1 MKKLTLITLLVLLSS
16 NVFAEVIT
24 LQQAVD
30 YALKNN
36 NKIKQYNS
44 KLEEKKYSEYEAY
57 GNYLP
62 KFDLVSSYTH
72 LDNPLMIDL
81 NPIRDAMITMQ
92 SANQVEFAN
101 IYNIMKG
108 NPALSDAQRSILQTQ
123 FNQQLNQLLPPFEE
137 TLKQQDYKTA
147 TIVGVQPIFMGG
159 KIIAGSKFASAD
171 KHLSEVELKQIKD
184 EVTREVTKKYLTVLL
199 ISDIIK
205 VRKDV
210 IELVTKHLER
220 ATKLMKEGLIA
231 NFNVLRAE
239 VALAEAEKN
248 LSEDENN
255 LDLALLSLK
264 NEMGMDLNQDISVEG
279 ELTFNEFSENLSEL
293 LTIAK
298 ENNVI
303 LQQIEQRK
311 LQAEQ
316 KHIADRAAF
325 LPTLAAFGK
334 YELYPNYLSA
344 LEPKWAVGLSL
355 NFNVFNGLKD
365 YSKYQ
370 SSAALIQEVNYLQ
383 KDVEGKIE
391 LLVNKNYKDVMNSKD
406 RYFKNQKNI
415 SLAAENLRLNEK
427 RFESSLGTS
436 LEVIDANV
444 SYEKTLIDSKKY
456 LYDYYCSLT
465 DLFNT
470 IGKTNDV
477 VQIIN
482 NK

>member
-1 MKKLTLITLLVLLSS
+1 MKKLTFIAALVLLSS

-108 NPALSDAQRSILQTQ
+108 NPALSDAQRNILKTQ

-147 TIVGVQPIFMGG
+147 TIIGVQPIFMGG
-159 KIIAGSKFASAD
+159 KIIAGSKFAAAD
-171 KHLSEVELKQIKD
+171 KHLSEIELKQIKD
-184 EVTREVTKKYLTVLL
+184 EVTKEVTKKYLTVLL

-210 IELVTKHLER
+210 IELVTKHRNR
-220 ATKLMKEGLIA
+220 AMKLMKEGLIA

-239 VALAEAEKN
+239 VALAEAQKN

-293 LTIAK
+293 LTMAK

-316 KHIADRAAF
+316 KHNADRAAF

-334 YELYPNYLSA
+334 YELYPDYLSA
-344 LEPKWAVGLSL
+344 LEPKWALGLSL

-470 IGKTNDV
+470 IGKTNDI